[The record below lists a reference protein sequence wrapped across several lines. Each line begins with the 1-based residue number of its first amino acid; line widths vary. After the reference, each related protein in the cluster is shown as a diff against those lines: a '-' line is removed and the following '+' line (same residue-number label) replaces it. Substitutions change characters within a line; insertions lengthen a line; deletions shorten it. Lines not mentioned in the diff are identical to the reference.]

1 MVQEGKSLLQSN
13 VSSISD
19 STSAA
24 GYLQGDSS
32 PEHEKSNKQ
41 NTNTGAASLVLD
53 VGTGTYLPSELST
66 EEIIRYRKMLAYCFN
81 LAKGE
86 HIQGG
91 FALKDVCINVERE
104 SSGGLS
110 FCLQKHFDD
119 LYEGRKKSSNGA
131 ARFRQILFAD
141 TLPRGLLCQ
150 WKVTYKTQV
159 KYGSAKGMFN
169 AQDILHVTDTQLQ
182 V

>member
-1 MVQEGKSLLQSN
+1 
-13 VSSISD
+13 
-19 STSAA
+19 
-24 GYLQGDSS
+24 
-32 PEHEKSNKQ
+32 
-41 NTNTGAASLVLD
+41 
-53 VGTGTYLPSELST
+53 
-66 EEIIRYRKMLAYCFN
+66 MLAYCFN

-91 FALKDVCINVERE
+91 FALKDVCINVESE

-119 LYEGRKKSSNGA
+119 LFEGRKKVNGM
-131 ARFRQILFAD
+131 ARFRQILFTD
-141 TLPRGLLCQ
+141 TLTRGLLCQ

-159 KYGSAKGMFN
+159 KYGSAKGMFD
-169 AQDILHVTDTQLQ
+169 AQYISHVIDTHLQ